1 MGDDSNLCDAGGGRR
16 GGDGAGSSREP
27 EVMGYWVEEGVARD
41 VSGGFGVMKQVGLVL
56 EKMCDGGGGGADF

>member
-27 EVMGYWVEEGVARD
+27 EVMGYWWRKGWPGT
-41 VSGGFGVMKQVGLVL
+41 SL
-56 EKMCDGGGGGADF
+56 GALG